1 MLIFLDS
8 ANLEHIQSAARLGVV
23 SGATTNPTLIAKGGG
38 KGTYKEIVLSILDLL
53 PGEVSV
59 EVLSEERNFMI
70 EEARDYS
77 SWSERIVVKIPP
89 TWEGISA
96 ISILSQEGVK
106 TNLTLCFSLNQ
117 ALLGA
122 NAGANYVSPF
132 VGRLDD
138 VGEDGMRLVAD
149 IVETFSRYNIKT
161 RVIAA
166 SLRHP
171 LHCVQAFKA
180 GAHIATMPYEVLLKM
195 VDHPL
200 TTIGI
205 SRFMKDAQRIM

>member
-1 MLIFLDS
+1 MHIFLDS
-8 ANLEHIQSAARLGVV
+8 ANLEHIQSAAKLGVV
-23 SGATTNPTLIAKGGG
+23 SGATTNPTLVTRGG

-59 EVLSEERNFMI
+59 EVLSQERDLML
-70 EEARDYS
+70 EEARNYS
-77 SWSERIVVKIPP
+77 SWSPRIVIKIPP

-96 ISILSQEGVK
+96 ISILSHEGIK

-122 NAGANYVSPF
+122 VAGANYVSPF
-132 VGRLDD
+132 VGRMDD
-138 VGEDGMRLVAD
+138 VGEDGMKLVVD
-149 IVETFSRYNIKT
+149 IVEAFSHYSIKT
-161 RVIAA
+161 QVIAA
-166 SLRHP
+166 SIRHP
-171 LHCVQAFKA
+171 LHCVQALKA
-180 GAHIATMPYEVLLKM
+180 GAHIATIPYEVLLKM

-205 SRFMKDAQRIM
+205 SRFMEDARRIK